1 MTRLLAVARAW
12 ALAVALGCGKASQA
26 GSGDG
31 SSASGADE
39 VAASGAGEAS
49 APMDARESAQWTAG
63 RQGDPEE
70 LMRLEDL
77 VGCEG
82 LVERAARQEL
92 RETAIRAMQYC
103 PDFSELPWLARW
115 ATEGTTAEARA
126 ALETIDE
133 LAARPRRATDPE
145 DAEELHEGCAALLDL
160 ARAQSR
166 PRERRVLAVRAL
178 RMLADRGCVRPADI
192 PADLGAR

>member
-1 MTRLLAVARAW
+1 MRRLLAVARFW
-12 ALAVALGCGKASQA
+12 ALAGALGCGKARQG

-31 SSASGADE
+31 SSAGGADD
-39 VAASGAGEAS
+39 VAAGASEAS
-49 APMDARESAQWTAG
+49 APMDARETAQWTAA

-103 PDFSELPWLARW
+103 PDFSELPWLARS
-115 ATEGTTAEARA
+115 ATEGATAEARA

-160 ARAQSR
+160 SRAESR

-178 RMLADRGCVRPADI
+178 RMLADRGCARTADI
-192 PADLGAR
+192 PAGLGAR